1 MPESQV
7 KYVVQRFSYCTVPI
21 SAGLASSSGSDTS
34 NLQTSA
40 ATKKKRQSSGS
51 TTLLDKLKPSDGD
64 VQANCVSAKSLNT
77 DGRAGSTSSSDS
89 DKIVQAI
96 EKAIAREWSRTLAGP
111 SWPALVKWVA
121 PVLIMIAALVASC
134 FVIWDKCWGQ
144 GHQRSCTRESG
155 RRCPHI
161 VKSKEMRKDVR
172 KEWVPIRLERRLVQD
187 RRGQWVESDYVH
199 TNKPKR
205 AVLACFSWHQNLKNT
220 LRLAL
225 LLTVVI
231 WVDMIFCFCGD
242 LWLDTKQI
250 STGIKLRASLS
261 FWAYGLVPGG
271 WFIVQCVASIWGC
284 TYWLCC
290 VVCVTPE
297 DRHFEDDVRSGRRA
311 WNTGIQ
317 STIQSHKVAPNLV
330 ATLGKKM
337 ARGGDKPVEV
347 IITDVKLTSDGY
359 LYEEKPCDE
368 AQVALLS
375 DTGHHRNAMPGGAY
389 APQETALPSHGTLVV
404 RDRPPRPPTSRKLL
418 GPGTATQPRMEG
430 HATESNHG
438 ALVKAGS
445 ALVPARKAGTPAPGR
460 GREKSPGR
468 RRIEEAPGQ
477 PQIEGPRGQRLI
489 EATRGSPRVD
499 RTPGSRLIEGT
510 QDPRLIEEPPRQG
523 RIDAPP
529 VRQLL
534 EAPEV
539 QQLMKA
545 PQGSRGGQT
554 WNTAKAMLRGN
565 RGTDPSKVLVRM
577 EKSTTRR
584 AKND

>member
-1 MPESQV
+1 MD
-7 KYVVQRFSYCTVPI
+7 R
-21 SAGLASSSGSDTS
+21 L
-34 NLQTSA
+34 
-40 ATKKKRQSSGS
+40 
-51 TTLLDKLKPSDGD
+51 KLSDGG
-64 VQANCVSAKSLNT
+64 VQASCISAKSLNT
-77 DGRAGSTSSSDS
+77 NRAGGSTTSSDS

-96 EKAIAREWSRTLAGP
+96 EKAIEREWSKTLAGP

-172 KEWVPIRLERRLVQD
+172 KEWVPIRLDRILEQD
-187 RRGQWVESDYVH
+187 KRGQWVQSDYVH

-205 AVLACFSWHQNLKNT
+205 ALLACFSWHENLKNT

-225 LLTVVI
+225 FLTVVI
-231 WVDMIFCFCGD
+231 WVDMIFCFFGG

-297 DRHFEDDVRSGRRA
+297 DRHFEDDVRSGRWA
-311 WNTGIQ
+311 WNTDIQ
-317 STIQSHKVAPNLV
+317 SIIQSHQVAPNLV
-330 ATLGKKM
+330 AALGKKM

-359 LYEEKPCDE
+359 PYEEKPRDE
-368 AQVALLS
+368 ARVALLS
-375 DTGHHRNAMPGGAY
+375 DTGHHHSNAMPGGAY
-389 APQETALPSHGTLVV
+389 APQETTLPSDGTLVV
-404 RDRPPRPPTSRKLL
+404 QDRRPRPPTSRKLL
-418 GPGTATQPRMEG
+418 GPGTTAQPG
-430 HATESNHG
+430 LDSHADENHR
-438 ALVKAGS
+438 ALVTVGS
-445 ALVPARKAGTPAPGR
+445 ALVPARKDLTPAPGR
-460 GREKSPGR
+460 GRETSPGR

-477 PQIEGPRGQRLI
+477 PQIEGPRSQRVI
-489 EATRGSPRVD
+489 EASRSPPRVKGTSD
-499 RTPGSRLIEGT
+499 PRLKEGT
-510 QDPRLIEEPPRQG
+510 QKPPLLEEPPRQA

-529 VRQLL
+529 VQRFL

-539 QQLMKA
+539 HQFMKG
-545 PQGSRGGQT
+545 PQGLRGGQT

-565 RGTDPSKVLVRM
+565 RGPDPSKVLVRR
-577 EKSTTRR
+577 EKSATRR